1 MQVRQFPRHGSVRFR
16 RKVKNDGGTTS
27 LEGPDAPT
35 IEGCLFFVF
44 LSTASS
50 NIKSEFLGQLQLE
63 STYFRTQFF
72 VSLAML

>member
-1 MQVRQFPRHGSVRFR
+1 MQVRQFPHHGSVHFR

-27 LEGPDAPT
+27 LEGTGAPT
-35 IEGCLFFVF
+35 IEGIFFFF

-50 NIKSEFLGQLQLE
+50 NIKSEFLGQLQLK